1 MTPLQTSYWPASG
14 VPERETTLGEELRA
28 RAEIAPGDCALIATS
43 LARPGALSRW
53 TYAELYAA
61 AGQGARALLTRAGPG
76 ARVAVWAPNVAEWVI
91 LFHSSALA
99 GMQLVPLNPA
109 LRKVEARLILEDAG
123 CAALFAGPEHRGVP
137 LASLAGELA
146 AELACL
152 DVAVNLAEWPAFA
165 AGASGERA
173 MPAVDPGQVALV
185 QYTSGTTGRPKGA
198 LLSHRA
204 LVHASI
210 RSGRALGLRADDV
223 YVNPYPLFHVGGT
236 VGAIG
241 VCLTSGAALAPL
253 PAYDAQELVELLF
266 AARASIAAGVPAV
279 LRPLLPRLAER
290 PDLAGRLRAINSG
303 AAPVPPAL
311 VEQYAELGVP
321 ISVSYGQS
329 EAPTI
334 TRSRLSDDAITKA
347 TTVGQPVDG
356 LEVKIVDPATAR
368 TMPLDAVGELWVRGT
383 NVMSGYLNAAEQT
396 RAVLSADGWLR
407 TGDLATMSATGHC
420 RIVGR
425 LREVIIRGGENVYP
439 REVEET
445 LARHPDVS
453 EVAVLGSADPQYGE
467 QVLAVVVPTAGRQP
481 AWSELA
487 GFARDHLAS
496 FKVPRRW
503 KFAAELPRNAA
514 GKIQKHLIDASG
526 YEVEERFRARR

>member
-1 MTPLQTSYWPASG
+1 
-14 VPERETTLGEELRA
+14 V
-28 RAEIAPGDCALIATS
+28 
-43 LARPGALSRW
+43 
-53 TYAELYAA
+53 
-61 AGQGARALLTRAGPG
+61 
-76 ARVAVWAPNVAEWVI
+76 
-91 LFHSSALA
+91 
-99 GMQLVPLNPA
+99 
-109 LRKVEARLILEDAG
+109 
-123 CAALFAGPEHRGVP
+123 
-137 LASLAGELA
+137 SLAGELA

-152 DVAVNLAEWPAFA
+152 DVAVNLAEWQAFA
-165 AGASGERA
+165 ASASDERA
-173 MPAVDPGQVALV
+173 LPTVDPGQVALV

-198 LLSHRA
+198 MLSHRA

-253 PAYDAQELVELLF
+253 AAYDAQELVELLS
-266 AARASIAAGVPAV
+266 AARATITAGVPAV

-290 PDLAGRLRAINSG
+290 PD
-303 AAPVPPAL
+303 L

-356 LEVKIVDPATAR
+356 LEVKIVDLATGR
-368 TMPLDAVGELWVRGT
+368 TLPIDAVGELWVRGT
-383 NVMSGYLNAAEQT
+383 NVMVGYLNAAEQT
-396 RAVLSADGWLR
+396 RAVLSADGWLG
-407 TGDLATMSATGHC
+407 TGDLATMSVTGHC

-445 LARHPDVS
+445 VARHPDVS
-453 EVAVLGSADPQYGE
+453 EVAVLGSADPKFGE
-467 QVLAVVVPTAGRQP
+467 QVLAVVVLKEGRRP

-487 GFARDHLAS
+487 GFAREHLAS

-503 KFAAELPRNAA
+503 KLADELPRNAA
-514 GKIQKHLIDASG
+514 GKIQKYLIDASG
-526 YEVEERFRARR
+526 YEVEERSSARR

>member
-1 MTPLQTSYWPASG
+1 MTGLQTSYWPATG
-14 VPERETTLGEELRA
+14 APERQTTLGDELRD
-28 RAEIAPGDCALIATS
+28 RAETAPDACALIATS
-43 LARPGALSRW
+43 LLRPGTLSRW
-53 TYAELYAA
+53 TYGQLHHA
-61 AGQGARALLTRAGPG
+61 AGRGARALLARVEPG
-76 ARVAVWAPNVAEWVI
+76 ARIAVWAPNVAEWAI
-91 LFHSSALA
+91 LFYSGALA
-99 GMQLVPLNPA
+99 GLELVPLNPA
-109 LRKVEARLILEDAG
+109 LRKGEARLILEDAG
-123 CAALFAGPEHRGVP
+123 CAALFAAPEHRGVV
-137 LASLAGELA
+137 LASLAGELR

-152 DVAVNLAEWPAFA
+152 DVVVNLAEWPAFV
-165 AGASGERA
+165 AGADDQRSL
-173 MPAVDPGQVALV
+173 PAVDPGQVALV

-253 PAYDAQELVELLF
+253 PAYGAGELVELLS
-266 AARASIAAGVPAV
+266 AARASITAGVPAV
-279 LRPLLPRLAER
+279 LRALLPRLAER
-290 PDLAGRLRAINSG
+290 PDVAGRLRAINSG
-303 AAPVPPAL
+303 AAPVPSSL

-334 TRSRLSDDAITKA
+334 TRSRLSDDAVAKA

-356 LEVKIVDPATAR
+356 LEVKLVDSATGR
-368 TMPLDAVGELWVRGT
+368 TVPVDAVGELWVRGT
-383 NVMSGYLNAAEQT
+383 NVMSGYLHQDEQT
-396 RAVLSADGWLR
+396 RAVLSEDGWLR
-407 TGDLATMSATGHC
+407 TGDLAAMSASGHC

-445 LARHPDVS
+445 LARHPDVR
-453 EVAVLGSADPQYGE
+453 EVAVLGSEDPQFGE
-467 QVLAVVVPTAGRQP
+467 QVLAVVVPEAGRQP

-487 GFARDHLAS
+487 EFAREHLAS

-503 KFAAELPRNAA
+503 KVTPELPRNAA
-514 GKIQKHLIDASG
+514 GKIQKHLIDASD
-526 YEVEERFRARR
+526 YEAEEQFSART